1 MPALYVYETVKH
13 TNIPFYITHLLSS
26 CPSTLAWGFLGVWYP
41 CVVEVF
47 AGDFG
52 VAVVYGLVAVVV
64 VVLGVDG
71 LLRPGTIE
79 ERCTVVAV
87 DTEGVDL
94 EVILDVGPWVGS
106 GCWVLLPLV
115 GSVTRGW
122 VVGMVVEVLGLE
134 EVEEGCVGEVGLAV
148 GVVLSKG
155 GLVEM

>member
-1 MPALYVYETVKH
+1 MNKDLEGFSGFKQALHSIGVELVLRRIRHGQYIPLYV
-13 TNIPFYITHLLSS
+13 THLLSPW
-26 CPSTLAWGFLGVWYP
+26 PSTLACGFLGVWYP

-79 ERCTVVAV
+79 ERCTVVAL
-87 DTEGVDL
+87 DIEGVDL
-94 EVILDVGPWVGS
+94 EVGFDVGPCVGS
-106 GCWVLLPLV
+106 GCCVLLPLV

-122 VVGMVVEVLGLE
+122 VVVMVVEVLGLE
-134 EVEEGCVGEVGLAV
+134 
-148 GVVLSKG
+148 
-155 GLVEM
+155 